1 MVLRSVNSILVVTIV
16 LCVGVLKNTLAQD
29 ESWQRIAPVGE
40 SFTVTMPTRALE
52 VSRLI
57 PLNDRDSVSER
68 VYYSLAGGKRY
79 MVVSFVRTSPDRVPA
94 LSSFDEFL
102 HGIEQS
108 FKTGENEV
116 SKSLT
121 FDHDLTFGGGPARQY
136 HVKIGAYPGV
146 ARFLGTEKMFY
157 ALIVIG
163 ADESD
168 ASVVRFLSSFALG
181 EANTNT
187 EASGVTANT
196 VLTGI
201 SAADQPERRGLD
213 LPPEPWPRTTGPII
227 GGVLNGKAI
236 LLAHPE
242 YPAAARKK
250 HEAGMVEV
258 RILIDEFGNVIEAE
272 ALNGPPNLRDAA
284 VAAARK
290 SRFTPTRL
298 MGQPV
303 KVSGRIIYNF
313 MAR

>member
-1 MVLRSVNSILVVTIV
+1 MVFRSVNSILVVTIV
-16 LCVGVLKNTLAQD
+16 VCVGVLKNTLAQE

-40 SFTVTMPTRALE
+40 SFNVMMPTRALE
-52 VSRLI
+52 VSRRI
-57 PLNDRDSVSER
+57 PLNDRDSVAEH

-102 HGIEQS
+102 RGIEQS
-108 FKTGENEV
+108 FKTSENEV

-121 FDHDLTFGGGPARQY
+121 FDHDLTFVGGPARQY

-157 ALIVIG
+157 ALLVIG
-163 ADESD
+163 GDERD
-168 ASVVRFLSSFALG
+168 GNVVRFLSSFTLG

-187 EASGVTANT
+187 EASGVTVNT

-236 LLAHPE
+236 SLARPE
-242 YPAAARKK
+242 YPSAARKN
-250 HEAGMVEV
+250 HESGMVEV
-258 RILIDEFGNVIEAE
+258 NIIIDEFGNVIKAE
-272 ALNGPPNLRDAA
+272 ALSGPPHLREAA
-284 VAAARK
+284 VAAAWK

-313 MAR
+313 IAQ